1 VRARAHRS
9 RRGDSERAAR
19 LGVFGGTFDP
29 IHLAHLRCAEEARE
43 ALGLDRVLFV
53 PSASPPHKGGRAVA
67 PARDRLEMVRRA
79 VAGNPGFAVS
89 TMELDRPGRS
99 YTIDTLRELRGRL
112 PATRLVLLVGL
123 DAFREIGTWKEYESL
138 FALADVAVLA
148 RPPRRPSNL
157 RALLPFAA
165 RSRFCYCAD
174 RSRLEHCSGNQV
186 IFLDVTALDI
196 SATAIRRQAA
206 KGGSIR
212 YLVPP
217 RVERYLSERRLYAR
231 GSETP

>member
-9 RRGDSERAAR
+9 AGAGERRAQR

-29 IHLAHLRCAEEARE
+29 IHVAHLRCAEEARE
-43 ALGLDRVLFV
+43 AMALDRVLFV

-79 VAGNPGFAVS
+79 VARNPGFAVS
-89 TMELDRPGRS
+89 SIELERPGRS
-99 YTIDTLRELRGRL
+99 YTVDTLRELRQRL
-112 PATRLVLLVGL
+112 PDTRLVLLVGL
-123 DAFREIGTWKEYESL
+123 DAFREIGTWKDYGSL
-138 FALADVAVLA
+138 FSLADVAVLA
-148 RPPRRPSNL
+148 RPGRRSSNL

-165 RSRFCYCAD
+165 RANFCYSARRD
-174 RSRLEHCSGNQV
+174 RLEHRSGNQV

-196 SATAIRRQAA
+196 SATAIRQRAA
-206 KGGSIR
+206 QGRSIR

-217 RVERYLSERRLYAR
+217 SVERYLSERRLYAR
-231 GSETP
+231 GSGTS

>member
-1 VRARAHRS
+1 V
-9 RRGDSERAAR
+9 GSERAAR

-43 ALGLDRVLFV
+43 QLALDRVLFI

-67 PARDRLEMVRRA
+67 PARDRLAMVRGA

-89 TMELDRPGRS
+89 SMELERPGRS
-99 YTIDTLRELRGRL
+99 YTVDTLRELRARL
-112 PATRLVLLVGL
+112 PDTRLVLLVGL

-148 RPPRRPSNL
+148 RPRHRSSNL

-165 RSRFCYCAD
+165 RGWFCYSAN
-174 RSRLEHCSGNQV
+174 RSRLEHRSGNQV

-196 SATAIRRQAA
+196 SATAIRQRAA
-206 KGGSIR
+206 KGRTIR

-217 RVERYLSERRLYAR
+217 SVERYVSDHRLYAR
-231 GSETP
+231 GSGTS